1 MNIAYTPFEEGF
13 IKSAVD
19 QGVDETLLRNH
30 LKEAQDYQNVWMAYV
45 KKAEEI
51 SGDPEFRVKLAGEL
65 IKAANPPSTPF
76 SQLERRRQYL
86 DASADLGEDLP
97 NPFSDPFGP
106 LGLSMPPKTVDLPDL
121 KARFTPD
128 GYPVRAFPVSSVK
141 NALKL
146 QQLPSQAFTANNKL
160 RQLGQWVG
168 TSADGKPSALG
179 KFDAEHKGNATGLG
193 GMLAGGGGG
202 AVLGLLLSK
211 VLGVHPLLG
220 LLLGGLGG
228 GALGRHF
235 GVGAHKDPSAISAM
249 DDPVKE
255 SNRAQLRE
263 VDDLASLQASEKAFD
278 KRMKRRAVDPA
289 PADPVTAPAD
299 PVAPSAPPVET
310 TPVPAP
316 AAPVPASPQ
325 TKRMVVTPAGP
336 IPDPA
341 PGQSI
346 VPPGVSPVVSPQA
359 PATNSPALPAAPPAP
374 GSASATN
381 EVNPVMAAAEQVK
394 NIKQL
399 QA

>member
-1 MNIAYTPFEEGF
+1 
-13 IKSAVD
+13 
-19 QGVDETLLRNH
+19 
-30 LKEAQDYQNVWMAYV
+30 MAYV

-128 GYPVRAFPVSSVK
+128 SDPVRAFPVSSVK

-168 TSADGKPSALG
+168 TSADGKPSVLG

-278 KRMKRRAVDPA
+278 KRMKRRAVDPDA
-289 PADPVTAPAD
+289 PADPVTAPAAPAD
-299 PVAPSAPPVET
+299 PD
-310 TPVPAP
+310 AP
-316 AAPVPASPQ
+316 AAPVTAPASPQ
-325 TKRMVVTPAGP
+325 TKRMVVTPAAP
-336 IPDPA
+336 VPA

-346 VPPGVSPVVSPQA
+346 VPPTMPPVVSPQA

-374 GSASATN
+374 VSASATN